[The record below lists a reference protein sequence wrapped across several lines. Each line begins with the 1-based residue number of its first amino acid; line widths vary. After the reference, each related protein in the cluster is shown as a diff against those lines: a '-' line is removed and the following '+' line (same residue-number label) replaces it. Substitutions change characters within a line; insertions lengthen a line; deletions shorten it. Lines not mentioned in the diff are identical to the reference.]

1 MLYLHLFYTFF
12 KIGLF
17 GFGGGYAMLSMI
29 QGEVV
34 TRYGWL
40 TPQEFTDIVAIS
52 QMTPGPIG
60 INSATYVG
68 FTATGSV
75 WGSIIATFA
84 VVLPSFILM
93 LTISKF
99 FLKYQKH
106 PAVEA
111 IFAGLRPAVVGLLA
125 SAALV
130 LMNAENFG
138 SPTED
143 TRSFII
149 TIDFIGYLGTLA
161 LLLFKE
167 FQAPHIDW
175 TSFYNGMSVYVG
187 IACCVAFAGS
197 IVYIIKTKY
206 TRATADKP
214 AEAAETAGAEAV
226 CAPQNDSA
234 RDNKQGLLTTTAI

>member
-1 MLYLHLFYTFF
+1 MLFLHLFYTFF

-68 FTATGSV
+68 YSTIAEQYGTRMGGLGSCV
-75 WGSIIATFA
+75 AAFA
-84 VVLPSFILM
+84 VGLPAVILM
-93 LTISKF
+93 LAISKF

-111 IFAGLRPAVVGLLA
+111 VFSGLRPAVVGLLA

-130 LMNAENFG
+130 LMNTENFS
-138 SPTED
+138 SPQED
-143 TRSFII
+143 MYSFII
-149 TIDFIGYLGTLA
+149 SIIIFLAAFIGTRKYKVNPILM
-161 LLLFKE
+161 
-167 FQAPHIDW
+167 II
-175 TSFYNGMSVYVG
+175 VCG
-187 IACCVAFAGS
+187 IA
-197 IVYIIKTKY
+197 
-206 TRATADKP
+206 
-214 AEAAETAGAEAV
+214 
-226 CAPQNDSA
+226 
-234 RDNKQGLLTTTAI
+234 GLILY

>member
-1 MLYLHLFYTFF
+1 MIYLQLFYTFF

-34 TRYGWL
+34 TRYDWL

-75 WGSIIATFA
+75 WGSIVATLA

-106 PAVEA
+106 PAVESV
-111 IFAGLRPAVVGLLA
+111 FAGLRPAVVGLLA

-143 TRSFII
+143 TRSFVISCII
-149 TIDFIGYLGTLA
+149 FL
-161 LLLFKE
+161 
-167 FQAPHIDW
+167 
-175 TSFYNGMSVYVG
+175 
-187 IACCVAFAGS
+187 VAFVGTKKYNLNPIGMIVACGVAGL
-197 IVYIIKTKY
+197 ILY
-206 TRATADKP
+206 
-214 AEAAETAGAEAV
+214 
-226 CAPQNDSA
+226 
-234 RDNKQGLLTTTAI
+234 